1 MHCPIKIVEEA
12 LGEDL
17 NMTSDPN
24 SLAYERIVASH
35 PWLTGVRPA
44 AEILTNMRPNLI
56 LHAAPPTTWK
66 EMSDI
71 MRGGMIGAALFEGL
85 ARTAEEAAAKAEAG
99 EIQFD
104 AAQNHG
110 AMAGGVGS
118 ITASLPVMVVEDK
131 SNRNKSCHF
140 LMEGLGRTL
149 VAGAYDDGVLE
160 RLRWF
165 RDDFGPLLDRAINNH
180 GGIDLRA
187 MMAEALLRGDELHN
201 RNRAATSLFANAIAL
216 SLLDLNA
223 RPEQKKRALRFV
235 NENGQ
240 FFVSAVLPAAELML
254 RAARGIRGCSVLTAI
269 GANGRDCGLKL
280 SGLEDRWFIAPGD
293 VPKGVLL
300 PEVTIADVAP
310 GCGDSFLAECAGFGA
325 SILPAAPA
333 LGPAI
338 GASLEDGQRFAE
350 RAYAI
355 SVGEHPHYRVP
366 ALGFRGIPVG
376 VDARKVVETST
387 LPIIDIMMVGRK
399 PGIGLVGMGTVSP
412 PMKCFQAAAAA
423 LDAPD

>member
-1 MHCPIKIVEEA
+1 
-12 LGEDL
+12 
-17 NMTSDPN
+17 MTSGPN

-35 PWLTGVRPA
+35 PWLIGVRPA
-44 AEILTNMRPNLI
+44 AEILTNVRPNLI
-56 LHAAPPTTWK
+56 LHAAPPTTWQ
-66 EMSDI
+66 EMSEI

-149 VAGAYDDGVLE
+149 VAGAYDASVLE

-165 RDDFGPLLDRAINNH
+165 RDEFGPLLDRALSNL

-187 MMAEALLRGDELHN
+187 IMTEALLRGDELHN

-254 RAARGIRGCSVLTAI
+254 RAAHGIRGCSVLTAI

-280 SGLEDRWFIAPGD
+280 SGLEDRWFTAPGD
-293 VPKGVLL
+293 VPKGVLQ
-300 PEVTIADVAP
+300 PGVAVSDVAP

-325 SILPAAPA
+325 SVLPAAPA
-333 LGPAI
+333 LGPVI
-338 GASLEDGQRFAE
+338 GANLEDARRFSE
-350 RAYAI
+350 RAYAV
-355 SVGEHPHYRVP
+355 SVGEHPHYRIP

-376 VDARKVVETST
+376 VDARKVVETHT
-387 LPIIDIMMVGRK
+387 LPVIDIMMVGRK
-399 PGIGLVGMGTVSP
+399 PGNGLVGMGTVSP
-412 PMKCFQAAAAA
+412 PMQCFEAALKA